1 MTLEE
6 LKALPKIELHCHL
19 DGSLSREFLESRLG
33 RKVEP
38 SEIHVSDDCQSL
50 QEYLEKFDLP
60 GQCLQDEEGLEL
72 AGYDVL
78 KSMSQE
84 NVRYAEVRFAPL
96 LSENENLSCGQVI
109 EAVIRG
115 MNRGKNELVWIMALL
130 PVPCAI
136 TAMRRI
142 SV

>member
-50 QEYLEKFDLP
+50 QEYLEKFDLS
-60 GQCLQDEEGLEL
+60 GQCLQDEEGLES
-72 AGYDVL
+72 G
-78 KSMSQE
+78 KCP
-84 NVRYAEVRFAPL
+84 VRG
-96 LSENENLSCGQVI
+96 S
-109 EAVIRG
+109 AVCPAFI
-115 MNRGKNELVWIMALL
+115 KK
-130 PVPCAI
+130 
-136 TAMRRI
+136 
-142 SV
+142 

>member
-50 QEYLEKFDLP
+50 QEYLRNSIFRDSVCRTRKDWSW
-60 GQCLQDEEGLEL
+60 Q
-72 AGYDVL
+72 
-78 KSMSQE
+78 
-84 NVRYAEVRFAPL
+84 
-96 LSENENLSCGQVI
+96 
-109 EAVIRG
+109 G
-115 MNRGKNELVWIMALL
+115 M
-130 PVPCAI
+130 
-136 TAMRRI
+136 TY
-142 SV
+142 

>member
-50 QEYLEKFDLP
+50 QECP
-60 GQCLQDEEGLEL
+60 
-72 AGYDVL
+72 
-78 KSMSQE
+78 
-84 NVRYAEVRFAPL
+84 VRG
-96 LSENENLSCGQVI
+96 S
-109 EAVIRG
+109 AVCPAFI
-115 MNRGKNELVWIMALL
+115 KK
-130 PVPCAI
+130 
-136 TAMRRI
+136 
-142 SV
+142 

>member
-60 GQCLQDEEGLEL
+60 GQCLQDEKGLEL

-78 KSMSQE
+78 KS
-84 NVRYAEVRFAPL
+84 
-96 LSENENLSCGQVI
+96 LSVFTSKTIFCVFSANKTI
-109 EAVIRG
+109 KYEAHG
-115 MNRGKNELVWIMALL
+115 
-130 PVPCAI
+130 
-136 TAMRRI
+136 
-142 SV
+142 

>member
-50 QEYLEKFDLP
+50 QEYL
-60 GQCLQDEEGLEL
+60 
-72 AGYDVL
+72 
-78 KSMSQE
+78 
-84 NVRYAEVRFAPL
+84 
-96 LSENENLSCGQVI
+96 
-109 EAVIRG
+109 
-115 MNRGKNELVWIMALL
+115 
-130 PVPCAI
+130 
-136 TAMRRI
+136 
-142 SV
+142 

>member
-84 NVRYAEVRFAPL
+84 NA
-96 LSENENLSCGQVI
+96 I
-109 EAVIRG
+109 IHT
-115 MNRGKNELVWIMALL
+115 ELIFSTIHPPNDCLYHL
-130 PVPCAI
+130 
-136 TAMRRI
+136 TAA
-142 SV
+142 